1 MAVQE
6 KRRKVGA
13 VLAGGLV
20 LGVGAVLVM
29 AAWNSSEFATGSFT
43 TGGFVL
49 EGKTTAEADFGQHKS
64 EAEAANLDF
73 SVDTSNLSP
82 NETVSAGFAVRLAA
96 NTTYDGTA
104 VVNTAV
110 DKQVTGLSQRVYVSS
125 TATCSGTAEKEIIA
139 SSALATGTGSTA
151 FDLTKG
157 VAMAAGETVNLCF
170 EVSAGADLVPNSTS
184 VAVWTIAAT
193 QK

>member
-49 EGKTTAEADFGQHKS
+49 EGKTAAEAKFKEHPQSD
-64 EAEAANLDF
+64 AANLDF
-73 SVDTSNLSP
+73 TLDISNLSP
-82 NETVSAGFAVRLAA
+82 GDTRTAGFAVRLAE
-96 NTTYDGTA
+96 NTTYDGSA
-104 VVNTAV
+104 VINTAV
-110 DKQVTGLSQRVYVSS
+110 DDQVTGLSQHVYVST
-125 TATCSGTAEKEIIA
+125 TATCNGTPEKEIIA
-139 SSALATGTGSTA
+139 SSALATGTGSTS

-157 VAMAAGETVNLCF
+157 VDKAAGETVNLCF
-170 EVSAGADLVPNSTS
+170 EVSAGTDLEPNSTS